1 MKHQLVHLPIVGF
14 YARQVGCVAVNR
26 DKKGGTVKKMIRE
39 LRKDINRQTI
49 VYPQGT
55 RVIPGARLPYKQGA
69 GIIYTSLEKKCYL
82 VATNTGIF
90 WARRSYFRYPG
101 TAVIDFF
108 ECIDDEEAAKM
119 LFDTAKNWLEKNGYN
134 SMDGPINFGE
144 RDKWWGC
151 LVEGFD
157 IDPNYLQNYGKAYY
171 QKLFENYGFQLL
183 FRQLTFLKKVRTPLS
198 EKLSLKAERALRDP
212 NYNFK
217 TLEKRNIQKYI
228 RDFTKIYNDAWSKYP
243 GVSKLELS
251 QAKLL
256 FAQLKPIL
264 DEKILWFA
272 YHNNDPVGFFISIP
286 EMNQIFKH
294 VNGKLDLFGKLKTFY
309 HLKIKKSC
317 KKMVG
322 LVFGIVPKHQGKGVD
337 GALIMASRETIQEK
351 LAYEDLEL
359 NWIPDFNKSM
369 IRVAEQVQVKLG
381 KIHHT
386 YRYNFDRSIPVERIT
401 KK

>member
-1 MKHQLVHLPIVGF
+1 MNIIE
-14 YARQVGCVAVNR
+14 VNSKK
-26 DKKGGTVKKMIRE
+26 DKKDFIQIACSIYKNEKNWIRP
-39 LRKDINRQTI
+39 LDKDINSVFDPKTNKAFRKGDVKRWILKNNNETI
-49 VYPQGT
+49 GRIAAFYSST
-55 RVIPGARLPYKQGA
+55 NDKEKLRVGGC
-69 GIIYTSLEKKCYL
+69 G
-82 VATNTGIF
+82 
-90 WARRSYFRYPG
+90 
-101 TAVIDFF
+101 FF
-108 ECIDDEEAAKM
+108 ECIDDKEAAKM

-386 YRYNFDRSIPVERIT
+386 YRYNFDKSIPVERIT

>member
-1 MKHQLVHLPIVGF
+1 MNIIE
-14 YARQVGCVAVNR
+14 VNSKK
-26 DKKGGTVKKMIRE
+26 DKKDFIQIACSIYKNEKNWIRP
-39 LRKDINRQTI
+39 LDKDINSVFDPKTNKAFRKGDVKRWILKNNNETI
-49 VYPQGT
+49 GRIAAFYSSKNDKEKL
-55 RVIPGARLPYKQGA
+55 RVGGC
-69 GIIYTSLEKKCYL
+69 G
-82 VATNTGIF
+82 
-90 WARRSYFRYPG
+90 
-101 TAVIDFF
+101 FF
-108 ECIDDEEAAKM
+108 ECIDDKEAAKI

-198 EKLSLKAERALRDP
+198 ERLSLKAERALRDP

-272 YHNNDPVGFFISIP
+272 YYNNDPVGFFISIP

>member
-1 MKHQLVHLPIVGF
+1 MNIIE
-14 YARQVGCVAVNR
+14 VNSKK
-26 DKKGGTVKKMIRE
+26 DKKDFIQIACSIYKNEKNWIRP
-39 LRKDINRQTI
+39 LDKDINSVFDPKTNKAFRKGDVKRWILKNNNETI
-49 VYPQGT
+49 GRIAAFYSSKNDKEKL
-55 RVIPGARLPYKQGA
+55 RVGGC
-69 GIIYTSLEKKCYL
+69 G
-82 VATNTGIF
+82 
-90 WARRSYFRYPG
+90 
-101 TAVIDFF
+101 FF
-108 ECIDDEEAAKM
+108 ECIDDKEAAKM
-119 LFDTAKNWLEKNGYN
+119 LFDTAKNWLKKNGYN

-286 EMNQIFKH
+286 EMNQIFRH

>member
-1 MKHQLVHLPIVGF
+1 MNIIE
-14 YARQVGCVAVNR
+14 VNSKK
-26 DKKGGTVKKMIRE
+26 DKKDFIQIACSIYKNEKNWIRP
-39 LRKDINRQTI
+39 LDKDINSVFDPKTNKAFRKGDVKRWILKNNNDTI
-49 VYPQGT
+49 GRIAAFYSSKKDKEKL
-55 RVIPGARLPYKQGA
+55 RVGGC
-69 GIIYTSLEKKCYL
+69 G
-82 VATNTGIF
+82 
-90 WARRSYFRYPG
+90 
-101 TAVIDFF
+101 FF

>member
-1 MKHQLVHLPIVGF
+1 MNIIE
-14 YARQVGCVAVNR
+14 VNSKK
-26 DKKGGTVKKMIRE
+26 DKKDFIQIACSIYKNEKNWIRP
-39 LRKDINRQTI
+39 LDKDINSVFDPKTNKAFRKGDVKRWILKNNNETI
-49 VYPQGT
+49 GRIAAFYSSKNDKEKL
-55 RVIPGARLPYKQGA
+55 RVGGC
-69 GIIYTSLEKKCYL
+69 G
-82 VATNTGIF
+82 
-90 WARRSYFRYPG
+90 
-101 TAVIDFF
+101 FF
-108 ECIDDEEAAKM
+108 ECIDDEEAAKI

>member
-1 MKHQLVHLPIVGF
+1 MNITKVVSEK
-14 YARQVGCVAVNR
+14 
-26 DKKGGTVKKMIRE
+26 DKKDFIDIGCSIYKDDKNWIRP
-39 LRKDINRQTI
+39 LDKDINS
-49 VYPQGT
+49 VFD
-55 RVIPGARLPYKQGA
+55 
-69 GIIYTSLEKKCYL
+69 EKKNKAFRKGEVERWILKDNSKVIGRIAAFYSKK
-82 VATNTGIF
+82 NTKEKIKVG
-90 WARRSYFRYPG
+90 G
-101 TAVIDFF
+101 CGFF
-108 ECIDDEEAAKM
+108 ECIDNQTAAKT
-119 LFDTAKNWLEKNGYN
+119 LFDTAKKWLEKKGYD

-157 IDPNYLQNYGKAYY
+157 IDPNYLQNYGKPYY
-171 QKLFENYGFQLL
+171 KNLFEEYGFQLL

-198 EKLSLKAERALRDP
+198 DRLSVRAEKALKDP

-217 TLEKRNIQKYI
+217 TLEKKNIDKYI
-228 RDFTKIYNDAWSKYP
+228 NDFTKIYNEAWSKYP

-256 FAQLKPIL
+256 FSQLKPIL

-272 YHNNDPVGFFISIP
+272 YYNEEPIGFFISIP

-294 VNGKLDLFGKLKTFY
+294 VNGKLDLIGKIKTFY

-351 LAYEDLEL
+351 LGYEDLEL

-369 IRVAEQVQVKLG
+369 IKVAEQVQVKLG
-381 KIHHT
+381 KVHHT
-386 YRYNFDRSIPVERIT
+386 YRFNFDRSIPVERIT

>member
-1 MKHQLVHLPIVGF
+1 MNIIE
-14 YARQVGCVAVNR
+14 VNSKK
-26 DKKGGTVKKMIRE
+26 DKKDFIQIACSIYKNEKNWIRP
-39 LRKDINRQTI
+39 LDKDINSVFDPKTNKAFRKGDVKRWILKNNNETI
-49 VYPQGT
+49 GRIAAFYSS
-55 RVIPGARLPYKQGA
+55 KNDK
-69 GIIYTSLEKKCYL
+69 EKLRIGGC
-82 VATNTGIF
+82 G
-90 WARRSYFRYPG
+90 
-101 TAVIDFF
+101 FF

-151 LVEGFD
+151 LVEGFE

>member
-1 MKHQLVHLPIVGF
+1 MNIIE
-14 YARQVGCVAVNR
+14 VNSKK
-26 DKKGGTVKKMIRE
+26 DKKDFIKIACSIYKNEKNWIRP
-39 LRKDINRQTI
+39 LDKDINSVFDPKKNKAFRKGDVKRWILKNDNETI
-49 VYPQGT
+49 GRIAAFYSSKKHKEKL
-55 RVIPGARLPYKQGA
+55 RVGGC
-69 GIIYTSLEKKCYL
+69 G
-82 VATNTGIF
+82 
-90 WARRSYFRYPG
+90 
-101 TAVIDFF
+101 FF
-108 ECIDDEEAAKM
+108 ECIDDKDASKM
-119 LFDTAKNWLEKNGYN
+119 LFDTAKNWLEKNGFN

-157 IDPNYLQNYGKAYY
+157 IDPNYLQNYGKSYY

-228 RDFTKIYNDAWSKYP
+228 KDFTNIYNDAWSKYP

-272 YHNNDPVGFFISIP
+272 YHNDEPVGFFISIP
-286 EMNQIFKH
+286 EMNQIFKY

-401 KK
+401 NK

>member
-1 MKHQLVHLPIVGF
+1 MNIIE
-14 YARQVGCVAVNR
+14 VNSKK
-26 DKKGGTVKKMIRE
+26 DKKDFIQIACSIYKNEKNWIRP
-39 LRKDINRQTI
+39 LDKDINSVFDPKTNKAFRKGDVKRWILKNNNETI
-49 VYPQGT
+49 GRIAAFYSSKNDKEKL
-55 RVIPGARLPYKQGA
+55 RVGGC
-69 GIIYTSLEKKCYL
+69 G
-82 VATNTGIF
+82 
-90 WARRSYFRYPG
+90 
-101 TAVIDFF
+101 FF
-108 ECIDDEEAAKM
+108 ECIDDKEAAKM

-359 NWIPDFNKSM
+359 NWIPDFNKNM

>member
-1 MKHQLVHLPIVGF
+1 MNIIE
-14 YARQVGCVAVNR
+14 VNSKK
-26 DKKGGTVKKMIRE
+26 DKKDFIQIACSIYKNEKNWIRP
-39 LRKDINRQTI
+39 LDKDINSVFDPKTNKAFRKGDVKRWILKNNNETI
-49 VYPQGT
+49 GRIAAFYSSKNDKEKL
-55 RVIPGARLPYKQGA
+55 RVGGC
-69 GIIYTSLEKKCYL
+69 G
-82 VATNTGIF
+82 
-90 WARRSYFRYPG
+90 
-101 TAVIDFF
+101 FF
-108 ECIDDEEAAKM
+108 ECIDDGEAAKM

-256 FAQLKPIL
+256 FGQLKPIL

>member
-1 MKHQLVHLPIVGF
+1 MNIIE
-14 YARQVGCVAVNR
+14 VNSKK
-26 DKKGGTVKKMIRE
+26 DKKDFIQIACSIYKNEKNWIRP
-39 LRKDINRQTI
+39 LDKDINSVFDPKTNKAFRKGDVKRWILKNNNETI
-49 VYPQGT
+49 GRIAAFYSST
-55 RVIPGARLPYKQGA
+55 NDKEKLRVGGC
-69 GIIYTSLEKKCYL
+69 G
-82 VATNTGIF
+82 
-90 WARRSYFRYPG
+90 
-101 TAVIDFF
+101 FF
-108 ECIDDEEAAKM
+108 ECIDDKEAAKM

-286 EMNQIFKH
+286 EMNQIFKY

>member
-1 MKHQLVHLPIVGF
+1 MNIIE
-14 YARQVGCVAVNR
+14 VNSKK
-26 DKKGGTVKKMIRE
+26 DKKEFIQIACSIYKNEKNWIRP
-39 LRKDINRQTI
+39 LDKDINSVFDPKTNKAFRKGDVKRWILKNNNETI
-49 VYPQGT
+49 GRIAAFYSSKNDKEKL
-55 RVIPGARLPYKQGA
+55 RVGGC
-69 GIIYTSLEKKCYL
+69 G
-82 VATNTGIF
+82 
-90 WARRSYFRYPG
+90 
-101 TAVIDFF
+101 FF

-286 EMNQIFKH
+286 EMNQIFKY

>member
-1 MKHQLVHLPIVGF
+1 MNIIE
-14 YARQVGCVAVNR
+14 VNSKK
-26 DKKGGTVKKMIRE
+26 DKKDFIQIACSIYKNEKNWIRP
-39 LRKDINRQTI
+39 LDKDINSVFDPKTNKAFRKGDVKRWILKNNNETI
-49 VYPQGT
+49 GRIAAFYSSKNDKEKL
-55 RVIPGARLPYKQGA
+55 RVGGC
-69 GIIYTSLEKKCYL
+69 G
-82 VATNTGIF
+82 
-90 WARRSYFRYPG
+90 
-101 TAVIDFF
+101 FF

-272 YHNNDPVGFFISIP
+272 YHNNDPIGFFISIP

>member
-1 MKHQLVHLPIVGF
+1 MNIIE
-14 YARQVGCVAVNR
+14 VNSKK
-26 DKKGGTVKKMIRE
+26 DKKDFMKIACSIYKNEKNWIRP
-39 LRKDINRQTI
+39 LDKDINSVFDPKTNKAFRKGDVKRWILKNNNETI
-49 VYPQGT
+49 GRIAAFYSS
-55 RVIPGARLPYKQGA
+55 KNNK
-69 GIIYTSLEKKCYL
+69 EKLRIGGC
-82 VATNTGIF
+82 G
-90 WARRSYFRYPG
+90 
-101 TAVIDFF
+101 FF

-286 EMNQIFKH
+286 EMNQIFKY
-294 VNGKLDLFGKLKTFY
+294 VNGKLDLIGKLKTFY

>member
-1 MKHQLVHLPIVGF
+1 MNIIE
-14 YARQVGCVAVNR
+14 VNSKK
-26 DKKGGTVKKMIRE
+26 DKKDFIQIACSIYKNEKNWIRP
-39 LRKDINRQTI
+39 LNKDINSVFDPKTNKAFRKGDLKRWILKNNNETI
-49 VYPQGT
+49 GRIAAFYSSKNDKEKL
-55 RVIPGARLPYKQGA
+55 RVGGC
-69 GIIYTSLEKKCYL
+69 G
-82 VATNTGIF
+82 
-90 WARRSYFRYPG
+90 
-101 TAVIDFF
+101 FF
-108 ECIDDEEAAKM
+108 ECIDNKEAAKM

-228 RDFTKIYNDAWSKYP
+228 KDFTKIYNDAWSKYP

-256 FAQLKPIL
+256 FSQLKPIL

>member
-1 MKHQLVHLPIVGF
+1 MNIIE
-14 YARQVGCVAVNR
+14 VNSKK
-26 DKKGGTVKKMIRE
+26 DKKDFIQIACSIYKNEKNWIRP
-39 LRKDINRQTI
+39 LDKDINSVFDPKTNKAFRKGDVKRWILKNNNETI
-49 VYPQGT
+49 GRIAAFYSSKNDKEKL
-55 RVIPGARLPYKQGA
+55 RVGGC
-69 GIIYTSLEKKCYL
+69 G
-82 VATNTGIF
+82 
-90 WARRSYFRYPG
+90 
-101 TAVIDFF
+101 FF
-108 ECIDDEEAAKM
+108 ECIDDKEAAKM

-151 LVEGFD
+151 LVEGFN
-157 IDPNYLQNYGKAYY
+157 IDPNYLQNYGKTYY

-256 FAQLKPIL
+256 FGQLKPIL

-272 YHNNDPVGFFISIP
+272 YHNNDPIGFFISIP

>member
-1 MKHQLVHLPIVGF
+1 MNIIE
-14 YARQVGCVAVNR
+14 VNSKK
-26 DKKGGTVKKMIRE
+26 DKKDFIQIACSIYKNEKNWIRP
-39 LRKDINRQTI
+39 LDKDINSVFDPKTNKAFRKGDVKRWILKNNNETI
-49 VYPQGT
+49 GRIAAFYSSKNDKEKL
-55 RVIPGARLPYKQGA
+55 RVGGC
-69 GIIYTSLEKKCYL
+69 G
-82 VATNTGIF
+82 
-90 WARRSYFRYPG
+90 
-101 TAVIDFF
+101 FF

-212 NYNFK
+212 NYNFE

-228 RDFTKIYNDAWSKYP
+228 RDFTTIYNDAWSKYP
-243 GVSKLELS
+243 GVSKLEHS
-251 QAKLL
+251 QAKVL

>member
-1 MKHQLVHLPIVGF
+1 MNIIE
-14 YARQVGCVAVNR
+14 VNSKK
-26 DKKGGTVKKMIRE
+26 DKKDFIQIACSIYKNEKNWIRP
-39 LRKDINRQTI
+39 LDKDINSVFDPKTNKAFRKGDVKRWILKNNNETI
-49 VYPQGT
+49 GRIAAFYSSKKDKEKL
-55 RVIPGARLPYKQGA
+55 RVGGC
-69 GIIYTSLEKKCYL
+69 G
-82 VATNTGIF
+82 
-90 WARRSYFRYPG
+90 
-101 TAVIDFF
+101 FF

>member
-1 MKHQLVHLPIVGF
+1 MNIIE
-14 YARQVGCVAVNR
+14 VNSKK
-26 DKKGGTVKKMIRE
+26 DKKDFIQIACSIYKNEKNWIRP
-39 LRKDINRQTI
+39 LDKDINSVFDPKTNKAFRKGDVKRWILKNNNETI
-49 VYPQGT
+49 GRIAAFYSSKNDKEKL
-55 RVIPGARLPYKQGA
+55 RVGGC
-69 GIIYTSLEKKCYL
+69 G
-82 VATNTGIF
+82 
-90 WARRSYFRYPG
+90 
-101 TAVIDFF
+101 FF
-108 ECIDDEEAAKM
+108 ECIDDKEAAKM

-157 IDPNYLQNYGKAYY
+157 IDPNYLQNYSKAYY

-386 YRYNFDRSIPVERIT
+386 YRYNFDRSIPIERIT

>member
-1 MKHQLVHLPIVGF
+1 MNIIE
-14 YARQVGCVAVNR
+14 VNS
-26 DKKGGTVKKMIRE
+26 KKDEKDFIQIACSIYKNEKNWIRP
-39 LRKDINRQTI
+39 LDKDINSVFDPKTNKAFRKGDVKRWILKNNNETI
-49 VYPQGT
+49 GRIAAFYSSKNDKEKL
-55 RVIPGARLPYKQGA
+55 RVGGC
-69 GIIYTSLEKKCYL
+69 G
-82 VATNTGIF
+82 
-90 WARRSYFRYPG
+90 
-101 TAVIDFF
+101 FF
-108 ECIDDEEAAKM
+108 ECIDDKEAAKM

>member
-1 MKHQLVHLPIVGF
+1 MNIIE
-14 YARQVGCVAVNR
+14 VNSKK
-26 DKKGGTVKKMIRE
+26 DKKDFIQIACSIYKNEKNWIRP
-39 LRKDINRQTI
+39 LDKDINSVFDPKTNKAFRKGDVKRWILKNNNETI
-49 VYPQGT
+49 GRIAAFYSSKNDKEKL
-55 RVIPGARLPYKQGA
+55 RVGGC
-69 GIIYTSLEKKCYL
+69 G
-82 VATNTGIF
+82 
-90 WARRSYFRYPG
+90 
-101 TAVIDFF
+101 FF

-119 LFDTAKNWLEKNGYN
+119 LFDKAKNWLEKNGYN

-157 IDPNYLQNYGKAYY
+157 IDPNYLQNYGKTYY

-217 TLEKRNIQKYI
+217 TLKKRNIQKYI

>member
-1 MKHQLVHLPIVGF
+1 MNIIE
-14 YARQVGCVAVNR
+14 VNSKK
-26 DKKGGTVKKMIRE
+26 DKKDFIQISCLIYKNEKNWIRP
-39 LRKDINRQTI
+39 LDKDINSVFDPKTNKAFRKGDVKRWILKNNNETI
-49 VYPQGT
+49 GRIAAFYSSKNDKEKL
-55 RVIPGARLPYKQGA
+55 RVGGC
-69 GIIYTSLEKKCYL
+69 G
-82 VATNTGIF
+82 
-90 WARRSYFRYPG
+90 
-101 TAVIDFF
+101 FF
-108 ECIDDEEAAKM
+108 ECINDKEAAKM

-151 LVEGFD
+151 LVEGFN
-157 IDPNYLQNYGKAYY
+157 IDPNYLQNYGKTYY

-359 NWIPDFNKSM
+359 NWIPDFNKNM

-386 YRYNFDRSIPVERIT
+386 YRYNFDSSIPVERIT

>member
-1 MKHQLVHLPIVGF
+1 MNIIE
-14 YARQVGCVAVNR
+14 VNSKK
-26 DKKGGTVKKMIRE
+26 DKKDFIQIACSIYKNEKNWIRP
-39 LRKDINRQTI
+39 LDKDINSVFDPKTNKAFRKGDVKRWILKNNNETI
-49 VYPQGT
+49 GRIAAFYSSKNDKEKL
-55 RVIPGARLPYKQGA
+55 RVGGC
-69 GIIYTSLEKKCYL
+69 G
-82 VATNTGIF
+82 
-90 WARRSYFRYPG
+90 
-101 TAVIDFF
+101 FF

-171 QKLFENYGFQLL
+171 QKLFEGYGFQLL

-309 HLKIKKSC
+309 HLKIKNSC

>member
-1 MKHQLVHLPIVGF
+1 MNIIE
-14 YARQVGCVAVNR
+14 VNSKK
-26 DKKGGTVKKMIRE
+26 DKKDFIKIACSIYKNEKNWIRP
-39 LRKDINRQTI
+39 LDKDINSVFDPKKNKAFRKGDVKRWILKNDNETI
-49 VYPQGT
+49 GRIAAFYSSKKNKEKL
-55 RVIPGARLPYKQGA
+55 RVGGC
-69 GIIYTSLEKKCYL
+69 G
-82 VATNTGIF
+82 
-90 WARRSYFRYPG
+90 
-101 TAVIDFF
+101 FF
-108 ECIDDEEAAKM
+108 ECIDDKNASKM
-119 LFDTAKNWLEKNGYN
+119 LFDTAKNWLEKNGFN

-157 IDPNYLQNYGKAYY
+157 IDPNYLQNYGKSYY

-228 RDFTKIYNDAWSKYP
+228 KDFTNIYNDAWSKYP

-272 YHNNDPVGFFISIP
+272 YHNDDPVGFFISIP
-286 EMNQIFKH
+286 EMNQIFKY

-401 KK
+401 NK

>member
-1 MKHQLVHLPIVGF
+1 MNIIE
-14 YARQVGCVAVNR
+14 VNS
-26 DKKGGTVKKMIRE
+26 KKDEKDFIQIACSIYKNEKNWIRP
-39 LRKDINRQTI
+39 LDKDINSVFDPKTNKAFRKGDVKRWILKNNNETI
-49 VYPQGT
+49 GRIAAFYSS
-55 RVIPGARLPYKQGA
+55 KNNK
-69 GIIYTSLEKKCYL
+69 EKLRIGGC
-82 VATNTGIF
+82 G
-90 WARRSYFRYPG
+90 
-101 TAVIDFF
+101 FF

-228 RDFTKIYNDAWSKYP
+228 KDFTKIYNDAWSKYP

-286 EMNQIFKH
+286 EMNQIFKY
-294 VNGKLDLFGKLKTFY
+294 VNGKLDLIGKLKTFY

>member
-1 MKHQLVHLPIVGF
+1 MNIIE
-14 YARQVGCVAVNR
+14 VNSKK
-26 DKKGGTVKKMIRE
+26 DKKDFIQIACSIYKNEKNWIRP
-39 LRKDINRQTI
+39 LDKDINSVFDPKTNKAFRKGDVKRWILKNNNETI
-49 VYPQGT
+49 GRIAAFYSST
-55 RVIPGARLPYKQGA
+55 NDKEKLRVGGC
-69 GIIYTSLEKKCYL
+69 G
-82 VATNTGIF
+82 
-90 WARRSYFRYPG
+90 
-101 TAVIDFF
+101 FF
-108 ECIDDEEAAKM
+108 ECIDDEEAAKI

-157 IDPNYLQNYGKAYY
+157 IEPNYLQNYGKAYY

>member
-1 MKHQLVHLPIVGF
+1 MNIIE
-14 YARQVGCVAVNR
+14 VNSKK
-26 DKKGGTVKKMIRE
+26 DKKDFIQIACSIYKNEKNWIRP
-39 LRKDINRQTI
+39 LDKDINSVFDPKTNKAFRKGDVKRWILKNNNETI
-49 VYPQGT
+49 GRIAAFYSSKNDKEKL
-55 RVIPGARLPYKQGA
+55 RVGGC
-69 GIIYTSLEKKCYL
+69 G
-82 VATNTGIF
+82 
-90 WARRSYFRYPG
+90 
-101 TAVIDFF
+101 FF
-108 ECIDDEEAAKM
+108 ECIDDGEAAKI

-256 FAQLKPIL
+256 FTQLKPIL

>member
-1 MKHQLVHLPIVGF
+1 MNIIE
-14 YARQVGCVAVNR
+14 VNSKK
-26 DKKGGTVKKMIRE
+26 DKKDFIQIACSIYKNETNWIRP
-39 LRKDINRQTI
+39 LDKDINSVFDPKTNKAFRKGDVKRWILKNNNETI
-49 VYPQGT
+49 GRIAAFYSSKNDKEKL
-55 RVIPGARLPYKQGA
+55 RVGGC
-69 GIIYTSLEKKCYL
+69 G
-82 VATNTGIF
+82 
-90 WARRSYFRYPG
+90 
-101 TAVIDFF
+101 FF

-151 LVEGFD
+151 LVEGFE
-157 IDPNYLQNYGKAYY
+157 INPNYLQNYGKAYY

-256 FAQLKPIL
+256 FTQLKPIL

>member
-1 MKHQLVHLPIVGF
+1 
-14 YARQVGCVAVNR
+14 
-26 DKKGGTVKKMIRE
+26 
-39 LRKDINRQTI
+39 
-49 VYPQGT
+49 
-55 RVIPGARLPYKQGA
+55 
-69 GIIYTSLEKKCYL
+69 
-82 VATNTGIF
+82 
-90 WARRSYFRYPG
+90 
-101 TAVIDFF
+101 
-108 ECIDDEEAAKM
+108 M

>member
-1 MKHQLVHLPIVGF
+1 MNIIE
-14 YARQVGCVAVNR
+14 VNSKK
-26 DKKGGTVKKMIRE
+26 DKKDFIKIACSIYKNEKNWIRP
-39 LRKDINRQTI
+39 LDKDINSVFDPKKNKAFRKGDVKRWILKNNNETI
-49 VYPQGT
+49 GRIAAFYSST
-55 RVIPGARLPYKQGA
+55 NDKEKLRVGGC
-69 GIIYTSLEKKCYL
+69 G
-82 VATNTGIF
+82 
-90 WARRSYFRYPG
+90 
-101 TAVIDFF
+101 FF

-286 EMNQIFKH
+286 EMNQIFKY

>member
-1 MKHQLVHLPIVGF
+1 MNIIE
-14 YARQVGCVAVNR
+14 VNS
-26 DKKGGTVKKMIRE
+26 KKNKKDFIQIACSIYKNEKNWIRP
-39 LRKDINRQTI
+39 LDKDINSVFDPKTNKAFRKGDVKRWILKNNNETI
-49 VYPQGT
+49 GRIAAFYSSKNDKEKL
-55 RVIPGARLPYKQGA
+55 RVGGC
-69 GIIYTSLEKKCYL
+69 G
-82 VATNTGIF
+82 
-90 WARRSYFRYPG
+90 
-101 TAVIDFF
+101 FF

-217 TLEKRNIQKYI
+217 TLKKRNIQKYI

-386 YRYNFDRSIPVERIT
+386 YRYNFDKSIPVERIT